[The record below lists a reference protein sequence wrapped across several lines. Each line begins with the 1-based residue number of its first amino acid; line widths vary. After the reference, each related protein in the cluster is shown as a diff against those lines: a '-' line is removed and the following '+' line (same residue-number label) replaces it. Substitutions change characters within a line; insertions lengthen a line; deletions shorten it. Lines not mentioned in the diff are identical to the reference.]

1 MMNQHV
7 TTLLSQKNHA
17 TMELPVILH
26 NRTASSDFNRFSGK
40 VLKTYFK
47 KQEPNIIM
55 YRDYKKLS
63 NHIFRGGI
71 R

>member
-17 TMELPVILH
+17 TMELPVIVH
-26 NRTASSDFNRFSGK
+26 NRTASSGK